1 MSEVAEGISYWQQ
14 FKIFCKKKKGLS
26 ENKHFAEIVDEKAE

>member
-14 FKIFCKKKKGLS
+14 FDIICKKKGYC
-26 ENKHFAEIVDEKAE
+26 ENKHFTEIIDEKVE